1 MCGETLLAG
10 IIKMR
15 AGFKVGDTVTYRT
28 RANRKRIG
36 VIDKVSDESGVRLFR
51 VDDHWFLP
59 EGLEA
64 TG

>member
-1 MCGETLLAG
+1 M
-10 IIKMR
+10 
-15 AGFKVGDTVTYRT
+15 FKVGDTVTYRT

-36 VIDKVSDESGVRLFR
+36 VIDKASDESGARLFR

-64 TG
+64 I